1 MLSPAARV
9 LLAMMTETLI
19 AAARE
24 GLDLTDPQAVAAELA
39 VQRYGAGAVLAVGQ
53 QARTAALLFNPAF
66 DQPVRLILR
75 AAE

>member
-19 AAARE
+19 DAARE
-24 GLDLTDPQAVAAELA
+24 GLDLNDPKAVAAELA
-39 VQRYGAGAVLAVGQ
+39 VQRYGAGAVLAVGDE
-53 QARTAALLFNPAF
+53 QARTAALLSNPALG
-66 DQPVRLILR
+66 PERLIQR